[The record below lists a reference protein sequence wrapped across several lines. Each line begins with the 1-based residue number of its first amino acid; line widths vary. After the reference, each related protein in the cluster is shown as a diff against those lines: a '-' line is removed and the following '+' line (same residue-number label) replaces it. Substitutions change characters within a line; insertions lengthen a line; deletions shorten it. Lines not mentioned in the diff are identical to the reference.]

1 MILLIKGLSLYAQEI
16 LLKSAPRTPKNP
28 APETSQSG
36 LNLAPFGPVPLCLL
50 GKEEELAEDFED
62 GVMTGGGEGGH
73 GESVADLRTTA
84 TDGALTAE

>member
-1 MILLIKGLSLYAQEI
+1 MRLITQEI

-36 LNLAPFGPVPLCLL
+36 RNLAPFGPVPLCLL

-62 GVMTGGGEGGH
+62 GVMTGGGEGDH